1 MGVRGP
7 SREDLLRK
15 DVDLDTGLR
24 GLTGQTIVSSGQAGL
39 ETAALHM
46 RPEPPP
52 PCNQAAQREGC
63 GADGSGLGHREK
75 EGRPSQGRAGDRGR
89 LQDGCKQAT
98 AQVGHEYRLD

>member
-52 PCNQAAQREGC
+52 HVIRQ
-63 GADGSGLGHREK
+63 LG
-75 EGRPSQGRAGDRGR
+75 GRAVEQTDQVWDTGR
-89 LQDGCKQAT
+89 RKDVPPRAELGTVAGSRMAASRPQPRWAMNTG
-98 AQVGHEYRLD
+98 

>member
-52 PCNQAAQREGC
+52 HPM
-63 GADGSGLGHREK
+63 
-75 EGRPSQGRAGDRGR
+75 
-89 LQDGCKQAT
+89 
-98 AQVGHEYRLD
+98 